1 MQSRAFL
8 PATLACLM
16 LVACAA
22 DPPRRG
28 ERAPDASAASTGE
41 SSGAKTP
48 STPPRSAA
56 KPLAPAQPVPP
67 EVLYNVLAGEIA
79 GQHEDFVTAAR
90 HYLGAALASDDPDIA
105 ERATQIALYAGDG
118 ELAGRAVERL
128 IAIAPESRRAYRT
141 AATLAIEQGEPVMAR
156 RYLERLLS
164 MASTPE
170 AGWQETARLMARAS
184 DEAFVLDLMGELVV
198 ANPDEAHAWY
208 ARSQLA
214 SHFERL
220 DSALEDANRALEL
233 SPDEPVL
240 LAWRG
245 RLRLSDADYAG
256 AESDLEK
263 ALEDNPDDR
272 QAQLN
277 LAEALRRQGDY
288 DRAQSVLSELP
299 QNPELVK
306 TRAALALEDE
316 DWQLAGELYRR
327 LLEEPDFRQEARY
340 FLGQLAELEE
350 RYEEALSWYGQ
361 VDSPDFRLDADI
373 RRVVVLARQDR
384 LEEALEVLAGLKSGD
399 RGEAEEAFLAEG
411 QILADAGQVE
421 AALAAYQEGLNRMPE
436 SERLI
441 YARALLAAEEG
452 RLEMAEADFRAILEE
467 DPDDA
472 LALNALGYTL
482 ADQTDRLEEAHD
494 LISRAYELNPDD
506 AAVVDSMGWVEYRL
520 GNHQEALVHL
530 RRALDM
536 EFDAEIAAHLGEV
549 LWVTGER
556 DAARE
561 VWQEAME
568 RLPDDSDI
576 VRRTVE
582 RLTP

>member
-1 MQSRAFL
+1 MQPRAFL
-8 PATLACLM
+8 PTTLACLM
-16 LVACAA
+16 LVACAG
-22 DPPRRG
+22 DPPRRD
-28 ERAPDASAASTGE
+28 EPTSDASAAAAGE

-48 STPPRSAA
+48 STSPGSPG
-56 KPLAPAQPVPP
+56 PAQPVPP

-79 GQHEDFVTAAR
+79 GQHEDYATAAR
-90 HYLGAALASDDPDIA
+90 YYLGAALASDDPDIA

-164 MASTPE
+164 MASTPK

-184 DEAFVLDLMGELVV
+184 DEAFVLDLMGELVD
-198 ANPDEAHAWY
+198 ANPGEAHAWY

-220 DSALEDANRALEL
+220 DSALEYANRALEL
-233 SPDEPVL
+233 SPDVPGL

-263 ALEDNPDDR
+263 ALEADPDDR

-288 DRAQSVLSELP
+288 DRAQSLLSGLP

-327 LLEEPDFRQEARY
+327 LLEEPGFRQEARY

-411 QILADAGQVE
+411 QILADAGQVD

-441 YARALLAAEEG
+441 YARALLAAEQG

-494 LISRAYELNPDD
+494 LISRAYELTPDD

-530 RRALDM
+530 RRALDI

-549 LWVTGER
+549 LWVTGDR

-561 VWQEAME
+561 VWQEAMD
-568 RLPDDSDI
+568 RLPEDSDI

>member
-1 MQSRAFL
+1 MQPRAFL
-8 PATLACLM
+8 PITLACLM
-16 LVACAA
+16 LVACAG

-28 ERAPDASAASTGE
+28 ERAPDAPPSPAGE
-41 SSGAKTP
+41 SSGAKAPSSPPQPAATP
-48 STPPRSAA
+48 SD
-56 KPLAPAQPVPP
+56 PARPVPP
-67 EVLYNVLAGEIA
+67 GVLYNVLAGEIA
-79 GQHEDFVTAAR
+79 GQHEDYATAA
-90 HYLGAALASDDPDIA
+90 HYYLRAALDSDDPAIA
-105 ERATQIALYAGDG
+105 ERATQIALYAGNG

-141 AATLAIEQGEPVMAR
+141 AVTLAIEQGEPVMAR

-170 AGWQETARLMARAS
+170 AGWQEVARLMARAT
-184 DEAFVLDLMGELVV
+184 DEAFVLDLMGELVT
-198 ANPDEAHAWY
+198 ANPEQAHAWY

-220 DSALEDANRALEL
+220 DAALEYANRALEL
-233 SPDEPVL
+233 SPDDPGL

-245 RLRLSDADYAG
+245 RLRLSDADYVG

-263 ALEDNPDDR
+263 ALEADPDNR

-288 DRAQSVLSELP
+288 GRAQSVLSALP

-316 DWQLAGELYRR
+316 DWELADELYRR
-327 LLEEPDFRQEARY
+327 LLEEPGFRQEARY

-373 RRVVVLARQDR
+373 RRVVVLAEQDR

-421 AALAAYQEGLNRMPE
+421 AALAAYQEGLNRLPE

-441 YARALLAAEEG
+441 YARALLAAEQG
-452 RLEMAEADFRAILEE
+452 HLEMAEADFRAILEE

-494 LISRAYELNPDD
+494 LISRAYELAPDD

-530 RRALDM
+530 QRALDM

-549 LWVTGER
+549 LWVTGDR

-568 RLPDDSDI
+568 RLPEDSDI

-582 RLTP
+582 RMTP